1 MTFLNDDSLADCAIM
16 CALNSEMLL
25 QSVVPDSDDKNE
37 DLESLY
43 LKKMK
48 SAIEQGVMS
57 KIANSDYLNSLFDDA
72 VCRELFHRKIWLTLG
87 CPRID
92 DIGGKIHNEF
102 GLESRV

>member
-1 MTFLNDDSLADCAIM
+1 MTFLNDDSLAECAIM

-25 QSVVPDSDDKNE
+25 QSVVPDPDDKNE
-37 DLESLY
+37 DLGLLY

-48 SAIEQGVMS
+48 SAIEHEVLS
-57 KIANSDYLNSLFDDA
+57 KLASSDYLNSLFDEA